1 MMPGVVLRYRSL
13 SDTNRLVVLVCVA
26 VVLSATV
33 GCSRRGGEADT
44 TGAPVFT
51 DAEAG
56 QTSGA
61 RSITDHAT
69 EFETAST
76 APEAETGDLDW
87 SIPERYRGEV
97 VRNRVRYFPHKLLAL
112 TFDDGPDERITSQ
125 ILDALAEHG
134 ARATFFVLGRQA
146 KTHPELLQRIV
157 AEGHA
162 LGNHSYSH
170 PQRTTASE
178 AQSELDRTDALI
190 ADVAGQKPTVYR
202 PPYGIVDGN
211 LTRAALALG
220 YAAVLWTISSADT
233 RPIDADT
240 IARNVIYTPNPGDI
254 VLMHDGAGH
263 QATADAVP
271 RILRE
276 LGEAGFEFVTMPELL
291 RAWDT
296 WQAEQ

>member
-112 TFDDGPDERITSQ
+112 TFDDGPDERITPQ

-134 ARATFFVLGRQA
+134 ARATFFVLGGQA
-146 KTHPELLQRIV
+146 KAHPELLQRIV

-190 ADVAGQKPTVYR
+190 ADVAGQEPTVYR

-211 LTRAALALG
+211 LTRAALARG

>member
-1 MMPGVVLRYRSL
+1 MPGVVLRYRSL

-87 SIPERYRGEV
+87 SIPEHYRGEV
-97 VRNRVRYFPHKLLAL
+97 VRNRARYFPHKLLAL

>member
-1 MMPGVVLRYRSL
+1 MMPGVVLRCRSL
-13 SDTNRLVVLVCVA
+13 SATNWLVVLVCMA
-26 VVLSATV
+26 VVLSAAV
-33 GCSRRGGEADT
+33 GCSRRGEEADV
-44 TGAPVFT
+44 TGNTVFT
-51 DAEAG
+51 DAEAE

-69 EFETAST
+69 EFETALP
-76 APEAETGDLDW
+76 APEAGDLDW
-87 SIPERYRGEV
+87 SIPAHYRGEV

-112 TFDDGPDERITSQ
+112 TFDDGPDAHITPQ
-125 ILDALAEHG
+125 ILDALADHG
-134 ARATFFVLGRQA
+134 ARATFFILGRRA
-146 KTHPELLQRIV
+146 EAHPELLQRIV

-170 PQRTTASE
+170 PQRTTAPE

-190 ADVAGQKPTVYR
+190 ADAAWQKPTVYR

-211 LTRAALALG
+211 LTWAALARG

-233 RPIDADT
+233 RSIDADT

-276 LGEAGFEFVTMPELL
+276 LGDAGFKFVTMPELL

>member
-87 SIPERYRGEV
+87 SIPEHYRGEV
-97 VRNRVRYFPHKLLAL
+97 VRNRARYFPHKLLAL

-254 VLMHDGAGH
+254 VLMPDGAGH